1 MCSRL
6 SAQLTTGIT
15 RTQLPRHKFDEEVG
29 HLDTAQGDLGPAK
42 CDVGPALGHLGPA
55 QGDLGPALGW
65 LSRLQRET
73 VELQRLA
80 AAECRRHQLASSVLA
95 WPATCSYPP
104 LSSVVISRISPLL
117 YRHLHQTTGVSDAA
131 ARHSL
136 PRATASRTTT
146 TSSSSSS
153 HQAPGVIPLGAGA
166 DAPARRLG
174 AGTDGAMMKSA
185 AGGWSEV
192 RRSWM
197 PHEMAPAAAQS
208 ADSGAAD
215 SGGALD
221 LSTHRRR
228 RSAVDH
234 LTPVTI
240 SLPTASKHGAERKR
254 LDAEQWTPTGS
265 SLIRADVRSVSVSA
279 QGVAADRTAK
289 QISCPVCSKTFNAHY
304 NLTRHMPVHTGARPF
319 VCKVPASTFIH
330 ARHLVKVSV

>member
-1 MCSRL
+1 VCSRL

-15 RTQLPRHKFDEEVG
+15 RTQLPRHKFQEELG
-29 HLDTAQGDLGPAK
+29 HLDPATGDLGPAK
-42 CDVGPALGHLGPA
+42 GDVGPA

-73 VELQRLA
+73 AELQRLA

-104 LSSVVISRISPLL
+104 LSSVVISRITPLL

-146 TSSSSSS
+146 TTSSSSSS
-153 HQAPGVIPLGAGA
+153 HQEPGVIPLGARA
-166 DAPARRLG
+166 DAPALRLG

-265 SLIRADVRSVSVSA
+265 SLMKAGVRSVSVSA

-289 QISCPVCSKTFNAHY
+289 QISCPVCGKTFNAHY

>member
-1 MCSRL
+1 VCSRL

-29 HLDTAQGDLGPAK
+29 HLDTATGDLGPAK
-42 CDVGPALGHLGPA
+42 GDVGPALGH

-73 VELQRLA
+73 AELQRLA

-104 LSSVVISRISPLL
+104 LSSVVISHISPLL

-153 HQAPGVIPLGAGA
+153 HKAPGVIPLGAGA

-174 AGTDGAMMKSA
+174 AGTDRVMMKSA

-197 PHEMAPAAAQS
+197 PHEMAAAAAQS
-208 ADSGAAD
+208 ADSGAA
-215 SGGALD
+215 GGALD
-221 LSTHRRR
+221 LSTHRRRR

-265 SLIRADVRSVSVSA
+265 SLMKACGVRSVSVSA
-279 QGVAADRTAK
+279 QGVAVDRTAK
-289 QISCPVCSKTFNAHY
+289 QISCPVCGKTFNAHY

-330 ARHLVKVSV
+330 ARHLVNVSV